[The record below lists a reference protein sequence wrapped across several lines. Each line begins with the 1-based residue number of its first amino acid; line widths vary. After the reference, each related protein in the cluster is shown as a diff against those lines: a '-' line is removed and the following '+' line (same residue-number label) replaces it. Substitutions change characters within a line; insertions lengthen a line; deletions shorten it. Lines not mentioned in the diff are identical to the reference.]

1 MLHSGQVEGLY
12 AGRKSYWH
20 YMGGPFGMGTTA
32 FQGDILMKSG
42 QTPNTSNVMSVKFRA
57 V

>member
-12 AGRKSYWH
+12 AGRKSY
-20 YMGGPFGMGTTA
+20 MGGTFGMGTTA
-32 FQGDILMKSG
+32 FQSDILVKSG
-42 QTPNTSNVMSVKFRA
+42 WTPSTSNVTSVKIRA